1 MGIESE
7 AEGMQRR
14 ILVPVSGYEKVQSGY
29 LVPVSVSAKM
39 QSGNLVL
46 GSGLKKC
53 RVRREGWARTLH
65 LINEGLLSLEKA
77 YRKGGLQ

>member
-14 ILVPVSGYEKVQSGY
+14 I

-46 GSGLKKC
+46 GSG
-53 RVRREGWARTLH
+53 
-65 LINEGLLSLEKA
+65 SEKMQST
-77 YRKGGLQ
+77 KGGVGSDSAFN